1 MENQTKQALNKG
13 ILGDQSENPY
23 ASIGAPVTNQEPTV
37 DHQAAFEA
45 QMRQEQRANSQVQN
59 EQQENYAFEQNG
71 TYCRTG
77 SFENGFIETD
87 LKIVKQKGVEER
99 CVSFTIINQA
109 EVAEVFEANNLIL
122 LKMEMS
128 SEEQFNNFK
137 KFVASLNWND

>member
-1 MENQTKQALNKG
+1 MENQTKQALKKG

-23 ASIGAPVTNQEPTV
+23 ATMAPTQEPTI

-45 QMRQEQRANSQVQN
+45 QIRQEQRADL
-59 EQQENYAFEQNG
+59 QETYAFEQNG

-109 EVAEVFEANNLIL
+109 DTAEVYEENNLVL
-122 LKMEMS
+122 VKMEMR
-128 SEEQFNNFK
+128 SEEQFNTFK
-137 KFVASLNWND
+137 DFVANLKWND

>member
-1 MENQTKQALNKG
+1 MENQTKQTLKQG
-13 ILGDQSENPY
+13 ILGNQSENPY
-23 ASIGAPVTNQEPTV
+23 AGMGATPQEPTV

-45 QMRQEQRANSQVQN
+45 QIKQEQRASSQAHSELQD
-59 EQQENYAFEQNG
+59 NYAFEQNG

-109 EVAEVFEANNLIL
+109 EVAEVYEENNLVL
-122 LKMEMS
+122 LKMEMR
-128 SEEQFNNFK
+128 SEEQFNTFK
-137 KFVASLNWND
+137 DFVANLKWND

>member
-1 MENQTKQALNKG
+1 MENQTKQALKQG
-13 ILGDQSENPY
+13 ILGNQSENPY
-23 ASIGAPVTNQEPTV
+23 ASMEAPSQESSV

-45 QMRQEQRANSQVQN
+45 QIKK
-59 EQQENYAFEQNG
+59 EQQTRVQGGDESSKSYGFEQNG

-109 EVAEVFEANNLIL
+109 NDAELYEENNLVL
-122 LKMEMS
+122 VKMEMR

-137 KFVASLNWND
+137 EFVANLKWND

>member
-1 MENQTKQALNKG
+1 MDNQAKQTLKKG
-13 ILGDQSENPY
+13 ILGNQSENPY
-23 ASIGAPVTNQEPTV
+23 GNMGEMTSSEEQVNHQE
-37 DHQAAFEA
+37 AFEA
-45 QMRQEQRANSQVQN
+45 QMKQTKNNKQTNINIDSQT
-59 EQQENYAFEQNG
+59 YAFEQNG

-77 SFENGFIETD
+77 NFENGFIETD

-109 EVAEVFEANNLIL
+109 EVAELYEDNNLIV

-137 KFVASLNWND
+137 KFVASLEWND

>member
-1 MENQTKQALNKG
+1 MENQTKQALKQG
-13 ILGDQSENPY
+13 ILGNQSENPY
-23 ASIGAPVTNQEPTV
+23 AGMGAPSQESET

-45 QMRQEQRANSQVQN
+45 QIKQEQRASSQAHSELQD
-59 EQQENYAFEQNG
+59 NYAFEQNG

-109 EVAEVFEANNLIL
+109 EVAEVYEENNLVL
-122 LKMEMS
+122 LKMEMR
-128 SEEQFNNFK
+128 SEEQFNTFK
-137 KFVASLNWND
+137 DFVANLKWND

>member
-1 MENQTKQALNKG
+1 MENQTKQALKKG

-23 ASIGAPVTNQEPTV
+23 ATMAPTQEPTI

-45 QMRQEQRANSQVQN
+45 QIRQEQRVDVH
-59 EQQENYAFEQNG
+59 ETYAFEQNG

-109 EVAEVFEANNLIL
+109 DTAEVYEENNLVL
-122 LKMEMS
+122 VKMEMR
-128 SEEQFNNFK
+128 SEEQFNTFK
-137 KFVASLNWND
+137 DFVANLKWND

>member
-1 MENQTKQALNKG
+1 MENQTKQALQKG
-13 ILGDQSENPY
+13 ILGNQSENPY
-23 ASIGAPVTNQEPTV
+23 ASMGAPSQEPET

-45 QMRQEQRANSQVQN
+45 QLKQEHQANPQVHN
-59 EQQENYAFEQNG
+59 ELQDNYAFEQNG

-109 EVAEVFEANNLIL
+109 ELAEVYEENNLVL
-122 LKMEMS
+122 LKMEMR
-128 SEEQFNNFK
+128 SEEQFNTFK
-137 KFVASLNWND
+137 DFVANLKWND

>member
-1 MENQTKQALNKG
+1 MENQTKQALKKG

-23 ASIGAPVTNQEPTV
+23 AAMAPTQEPTI

-45 QMRQEQRANSQVQN
+45 QIRQEQRVDL
-59 EQQENYAFEQNG
+59 QETYAFEQNG

-109 EVAEVFEANNLIL
+109 DTAEVYEENNLVL
-122 LKMEMS
+122 VKMEMR
-128 SEEQFNNFK
+128 SEEQFNTFK
-137 KFVASLNWND
+137 DFVANLKWND